1 MNWLDDLNNAMDLI
15 EERLPGEV
23 SLEEVARTAGCSA
36 FQLQRM
42 FPYLTGL
49 TLADYLRRRRLSLAA
64 MELADG
70 RRVTDVAFD
79 YGYDSPTAFTRAFK
93 ALHGVAPSKVS
104 QGEAQVKAYPR
115 LVFSLSVKGDEA
127 MEYTIKTIPTFRVV
141 GAQAGDDWSFEEA
154 GQKATEFWEQLGTS
168 GLYPQILACKDGSGP
183 DALLGV
189 SFCDD
194 GAFKGYLV
202 GVATSAPCPE
212 NLAERTVPEASYAV
226 FPCVGALP
234 QAMQELQRR
243 IVQEWLPSSGY
254 EWAARA
260 DVEVYFDEDM
270 SSPSCRSEVWL
281 PIAKRA

>member
-1 MNWLDDLNNAMDLI
+1 MNWLNDLNNAMDLI
-15 EERLPGEV
+15 EEHLPGEV
-23 SLEEVARTAGCSA
+23 SLEEVARAAGCSA
-36 FQLQRM
+36 FHLQRM

-70 RRVTDVAFD
+70 RRVTDVALD
-79 YGYDSPTAFTRAFK
+79 CGYDSPTAFTRAFK
-93 ALHGVAPSKVS
+93 ALHGVAPSKV
-104 QGEAQVKAYPR
+104 AQDEVQIKAYPR
-115 LVFSLSVKGDEA
+115 LVFTLSVKGDEA
-127 MEYTIKTIPTFRVV
+127 MEYTIKTVPAFRVV
-141 GAQAGDDWSFEEA
+141 GALAGDDWSFEEA
-154 GQKATEFWEQLGTS
+154 GQKATEFWGQLGAS

-194 GAFKGYLV
+194 GQFKGYLV
-202 GVATSAPCPE
+202 GVATNAPCPE
-212 NLAERTVPEASYAV
+212 NLVERVVPEATYAV

-243 IVQEWLPSSGY
+243 IVQEWLPSSGC

-260 DVEVYFDEDM
+260 DVELYFDEDM

-281 PIAKRA
+281 PITKRP

>member
-1 MNWLDDLNNAMDLI
+1 MNWLNDLNNAMDLI
-15 EERLPGEV
+15 EDRLPGEV
-23 SLEEVARTAGCSA
+23 SLEELARAAGCSA
-36 FQLQRM
+36 FHLQRM

-70 RRVTDVAFD
+70 RRVTDVALEC
-79 YGYDSPTAFTRAFK
+79 GYDSPTAFTRAFK
-93 ALHGVAPSKVS
+93 ALHGVAPSKVA

-115 LVFSLSVKGDEA
+115 LVFTLSVKGDEA
-127 MEYTIKTIPTFRVV
+127 MEYTIKTIPAFRVV
-141 GAQAGDDWSFEEA
+141 GALAGDDWTMENA
-154 GQKATEFWEQLGTS
+154 GQKATEFWEQLGAS
-168 GLYPQILACKDGSGP
+168 GIYPQILACMDGSEPEG
-183 DALLGV
+183 LLGV

-194 GAFKGYLV
+194 GKFKGYMV

-212 NLAERTVPEASYAV
+212 NLVERVVPEATYAV

-234 QAMQELQRR
+234 EAMQTLQQR

-260 DVEVYFDEDM
+260 DVEVYLDEDM
-270 SSPSCRSEVWL
+270 SSSSCRSEVWL
-281 PIAKRA
+281 PIVKRA